1 MYLMALKLRKMAV
14 LSFLENVL
22 RILMDHSTLWCNLCE
37 NMFVLLKQVFH
48 QCVTAGS
55 F

>member
-1 MYLMALKLRKMAV
+1 MYLTTLQLRKLAV
-14 LSFLENVL
+14 LSFLEDVL
-22 RILMDHSTLWCNLCE
+22 RILMAHSTLWCKLCE
-37 NMFVLLKQVFH
+37 NMFVLLKQVFQ